1 MLVSNVSAARSARL
15 SARSSRALLS
25 ALLVLY
31 RARFPFLARTLAAAA
46 ALSVTR
52 RFWTQYSRGSE
63 VGAGDGAKVGT
74 EDGAEAGVGKVGA
87 GAGAGAGP
95 WFPCCRRHWRHQLVA
110 IASLQAVE

>member
-1 MLVSNVSAARSARL
+1 MLVSNVSAVS
-15 SARSSRALLS
+15 LS

-74 EDGAEAGVGKVGA
+74 EGGAEAGVGKVGA
-87 GAGAGAGP
+87 GAGVGAGA
-95 WFPCCRRHWRHQLVA
+95 
-110 IASLQAVE
+110 